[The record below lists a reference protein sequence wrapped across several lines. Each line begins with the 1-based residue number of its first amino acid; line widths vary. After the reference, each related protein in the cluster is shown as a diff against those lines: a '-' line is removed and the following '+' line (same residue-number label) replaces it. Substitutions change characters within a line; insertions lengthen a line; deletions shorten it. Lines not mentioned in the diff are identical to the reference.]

1 MRAFRTVVMTA
12 IAALA
17 VSFLAAC
24 GDDDSDSNDLAE
36 GCDPVVSK
44 IGAHQVDVGLDQ
56 PVEVPADKPLKIAFL
71 FSAIAN
77 TYQEAMADEVRKWG
91 KDNCVEIDIRE
102 AQFDGQRQ
110 ADQVE
115 TALETGDY
123 NAWYLTPIDGD
134 LLCNTLTKD
143 APAKNILVIIQ
154 HISICG
160 TNDLPA
166 AGQWVP
172 GLVSYVGAEET
183 QDFLGN
189 WIDAIREDR
198 DGEES
203 RVLVLEGPAGITL
216 SSNMDLGL
224 EAAEA
229 KDPNFEVVATVNTDF
244 STVDAQAKAETLLQA
259 HPDAN
264 VVVSAFSDMSLGI
277 LNAIEDQGLSGKVAI
292 YDIGAGSDTVGLIED
307 GSIRGSLVFSPRTY
321 ATTSLDAL
329 KQVWETGEMPDK
341 FLPALSYG
349 TMDEPF
355 IVTAENL
362 DEYTPEY

>member
-1 MRAFRTVVMTA
+1 VEGGL
-12 IAALA
+12 AALA
-17 VSFLAAC
+17 ISCVAAC
-24 GDDDSDSNDLAE
+24 GGEEGSAADLPD
-36 GCDPVVSK
+36 GCDPVISK
-44 IGAHQVDVGLDQ
+44 IGAHSVDVGLDD
-56 PVEVPADKPLKIAFL
+56 PVEVPADTPLKIAFL

-77 TYQEAMADEVRKWG
+77 TYQEAMADEVRTWG

-143 APAKNILVIIQ
+143 APAKDILVIIQ

-166 AGQWVP
+166 SGQWVP

-183 QDFLGN
+183 QDFLAN
-189 WIDAIREDR
+189 WIDGIRQDR
-198 DGEES
+198 EGQES

-216 SSNMDLGL
+216 SSNMDRGL
-224 EAAEA
+224 QAAEA
-229 KDPNFEVVATVNTDF
+229 KDPNFHVVATVNTDF

-264 VVVSAFSDMSLGI
+264 VIVSAFSDMSLGI
-277 LNAIEDQGLSGKVAI
+277 LNAIEDKGMSGKVAV
-292 YDIGAGSDTVGLIED
+292 YDIGAGTDTIDLIEN

-341 FLPALSYG
+341 FLPALSQG

-355 IVTAENL
+355 IVTKENL
-362 DEYTPEY
+362 SEYTPEY